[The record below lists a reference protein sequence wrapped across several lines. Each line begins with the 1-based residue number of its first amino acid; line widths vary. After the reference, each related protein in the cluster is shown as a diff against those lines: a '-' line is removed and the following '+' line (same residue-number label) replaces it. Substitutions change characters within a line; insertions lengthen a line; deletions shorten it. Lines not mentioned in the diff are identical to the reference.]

1 MLNSFLITLKQFIK
15 KDIVLAIAVAL
26 ALVSSFLVPPN
37 PAYGKYVDWNTL
49 ALLFSLMAVVKLLQ
63 NAHVFTYFAG
73 ILISKASDTRLI
85 LAILVFLP
93 FAASM
98 FITNDVAL
106 ITFVPFGLEVLKTC
120 GQRRLIIPMAV
131 LQTIAAN
138 LGSMAT
144 PMGNP
149 QNLYLYEQSGESMGW
164 ITGIMAPYA
173 GISFFFFFVIVL
185 FTGGETVEASQIT
198 ARIGRKRDIAAGIAG
213 FVLCIMALFDLLPV
227 IHLAVF
233 IFLFMAVWDKKSLFQ
248 VDYSL
253 LLTFI
258 AFFIFIGNTGS
269 LSVVRDFMSEMV
281 GGHTEMTAILAS
293 QIVSNVPA
301 ALLLSGFTDNW
312 EQLVVGCNLGGLGTL
327 IASMASLISYK
338 FIAGDYPE
346 LKTKYIITFTV
357 LNVMFLAVLLI
368 AGIFL

>member
-15 KDIVLAIAVAL
+15 KDTVLAIAAAL

-37 PAYGKYVDWNTL
+37 PAYGEYVDWNTL

-63 NAHVFTYFAG
+63 NAHVFTYFAC

-149 QNLYLYEQSGESMGW
+149 QNLYIYEQSGESMGW

-173 GISFFFFFVIVL
+173 GISFFMIAVIVL
-185 FTGGETVEASQIT
+185 FTGGETVEVSRVT

-213 FVLCIMALFDLLPV
+213 FVLCIMALFDVLPV

-233 IFLFMAVWDKKSLFQ
+233 IFLFMAVWDKKVLFQ

-253 LLTFI
+253 LLTFV

-281 GGHTEMTAILAS
+281 EGHTEMTAIFAS

-338 FIAGDYPE
+338 FIAEDYPE

-357 LNVMFLAVLLI
+357 LNVMFLAVLLT
-368 AGIFL
+368 AGMFL

>member
-1 MLNSFLITLKQFIK
+1 MIKGLRKLTSIIK

-26 ALVSSFLVPPN
+26 AVVSSFFVPPS
-37 PAYGKYVDWNTL
+37 PSYSGYIDWNTI
-49 ALLFSLMAVVKLLQ
+49 ALLFSLMTAVKILQ
-63 NAHVFTYFAG
+63 NASVFTYFAG
-73 ILISKASDTRLI
+73 VLIGKASDTRLI

-93 FAASM
+93 FASSM

-106 ITFVPFGLEVLKTC
+106 ITFVPFGLEVLRSC
-120 GQRRLIIPMAV
+120 GQKRLIVPLTV
-131 LQTIAAN
+131 LQTLAAN

-149 QNLYLYEQSGESMGW
+149 QNLYIYEKSGESMGW

-173 GISFFFFFVIVL
+173 GISFLMIAVVIL
-185 FTGGETVEASQIT
+185 FTGSETVAPSSFKS
-198 ARIGRKRDIAAGIAG
+198 AIGRKRDIAAGICG
-213 FVLCIMALFDLLPV
+213 FVLCILALFDLLPV
-227 IHLAVF
+227 VYLAGLIF
-233 IFLFMAVWDKKSLFQ
+233 IFMAVWDKKVLFQ

-269 LSVVRDFMSEMV
+269 LEIVQDFISKTVE
-281 GGHTEMTAILAS
+281 GHTQLTAIVAS
-293 QIVSNVPA
+293 QFVSNVPA

-312 EQLVVGCNLGGLGTL
+312 EQLIIGCNLGGLGTL

-338 FIAGDYPE
+338 FIAEDYPE
-346 LKTKYIITFTV
+346 LKKKYLIVFTAF
-357 LNVMFLAVLLI
+357 NVVFLAALLI
-368 AGIFL
+368 AGKFL

>member
-37 PAYGKYVDWNTL
+37 PAYGEYVDWNTL

-73 ILISKASDTRLI
+73 ILINKASDTRLI

-149 QNLYLYEQSGESMGW
+149 QNLYIYEQSGESMGW

-173 GISFFFFFVIVL
+173 GISFFMIAVIVL
-185 FTGGETVEASQIT
+185 FTGGETVEVSRVT

-227 IHLAVF
+227 IYLAAF

-281 GGHTEMTAILAS
+281 EGHTEMTAILAS

-357 LNVMFLAVLLI
+357 LNVMFLAVLLT